1 MNILY
6 ALLMAGETP
15 TSDYAWYDKHHGTYI
30 ITERMQEIRDLI
42 VQDSGDKLPLLVCQI
57 CAMVLYTQFGQQ
69 IKELD
74 SNNTYQD
81 VTRPVDAAH
90 NDDKYCLYTVTGST
104 TTPVIPLIKP
114 AAAYQKLRNYLE
126 DDIAAVVDTSSWLDL
141 IAAACLQ
148 LLREVSV

>member
-15 TSDYAWYDKHHGTYI
+15 TSDYTWYDKHHDNYLLTA
-30 ITERMQEIRDLI
+30 RMREIRDLI
-42 VQDSGDKLPLLVCQI
+42 VQDAGDKLPMLVCQI

-81 VTRPVDAAH
+81 VTRPPQSDH
-90 NDDKYCLYTVTGST
+90 NDDRYCFFTVIENKA
-104 TTPVIPLIKP
+104 IPLIKP
-114 AAAYQKLRNYLE
+114 ASAYQKLRNYLE
-126 DDIAAVVDTSSWLDL
+126 DDIASVVDNSSWLDL

-148 LLREVSV
+148 LLREVAV